1 MLRIMLV
8 ALALTAVA
16 RADDAAYWRARVS
29 ASIQLHAEQNPWY
42 PPVPAGKPNAPATL
56 KTIVDQRPI
65 VYRLHATWCGPCKD
79 VEALLTKAVRDKL
92 PFQIVDWDVD
102 KQGYMGATQI
112 PGFWWK
118 SPRGNL
124 RCNWSNLETLVATW
138 KATQTPIKAGS
149 EIDALS
155 PELRAMYEQAKTA
168 GYTDSQIR
176 SYAVRRGWI
185 R

>member
-1 MLRIMLV
+1 MRTIMLM
-8 ALALTAVA
+8 LTLCNPGGFTVTVE
-16 RADDAAYWRARVS
+16 RSSVFVVEVEQFK
-29 ASIQLHAEQNPWY
+29 ASQ
-42 PPVPAGKPNAPATL
+42 
-56 KTIVDQRPI
+56 IVDQRPI
-65 VYRLHATWCGPCKD
+65 VYRLTATWCGPCRELEK
-79 VEALLTKAVRDKL
+79 LLTKAVRDKL
-92 PFQIVDWDVD
+92 PFQIQDWDVD

-124 RCNWSNLETLVATW
+124 RCNWSNLETLIATW
-138 KATQTPIKAGS
+138 KATQTPIKSSS

-155 PELRAMYEQAKTA
+155 PELRAMYERAKAA